1 MKRPEKVRVK
11 VRCLA
16 FGNTKYLKD
25 SVLSGI
31 EKVKEYNLKITS
43 KSRNGIRELK
53 HYRWKM
59 DRNGESLNEPI
70 KMYDHLLDVVR
81 YVVQTKLMV
90 RKSHKSKIRM
100 F

>member
-1 MKRPEKVRVK
+1 MENEDINKRDAK
-11 VRCLA
+11 
-16 FGNTKYLKD
+16 GKD
-25 SVLSGI
+25 SVMAGI
-31 EKVKEYNLKITS
+31 QKVKECNIKITA

-59 DRNGESLNEPI
+59 DRNGESLNKPI
-70 KMYDHLLDVVR
+70 KMYDHMLDGVR

-90 RKSHKSKIRM
+90 RKAHKSKIRM

>member
-1 MKRPEKVRVK
+1 MKSFEFGIVIGGFVRS
-11 VRCLA
+11 R
-16 FGNTKYLKD
+16 
-25 SVLSGI
+25 
-31 EKVKEYNLKITS
+31 EYNIKITA

-53 HYRWKM
+53 NYRWKM

-70 KMYDHLLDVVR
+70 KMYDHLLDGVR

-90 RKSHKSKIRM
+90 RKFHKSKMRV